1 MTGALDTLQNMLNE
15 NGLLLGFVYVGVLA
29 LVSKC
34 LSKHALK
41 EKLQWSAVA
50 MLISLLLAFIGGV
63 YTGGKK
69 GLADIPIFSGL
80 AFFGG
85 AMFRD
90 FTIVSLC
97 AGINLHL
104 FKKYA
109 GLCLVSLAIGLIIS
123 FVPAAMIAYV
133 FGYRDAVSIT
143 TIAAGAQTFVVGPVT
158 GAALGAESEVI
169 AISVAVGLIKS
180 VGIIIFAPLIAKRI
194 GLTTPKAAVAFGG
207 LMGTKSGTIAG
218 LAATDEG
225 LVPFGVLST
234 AFYTGLGCLLCPSL
248 FHWCVQLFLG

>member
-1 MTGALDTLQNMLNE
+1 
-15 NGLLLGFVYVGVLA
+15 
-29 LVSKC
+29 
-34 LSKHALK
+34 
-41 EKLQWSAVA
+41 
-50 MLISLLLAFIGGV
+50 
-63 YTGGKK
+63 
-69 GLADIPIFSGL
+69 
-80 AFFGG
+80 
-85 AMFRD
+85 MFRD

-109 GLCLVSLAIGLIIS
+109 GLCLISLAIRLIIS
-123 FVPAAMIAYV
+123 FVPAAIIAYV

-194 GLTTPKAAVAFGG
+194 GLNTPKAAVAFGG

-218 LAATDEG
+218 LAATDES